1 MPTYGTSY
9 FYQNVF
15 LMKLLS
21 ALFVVLCL
29 AATGLQAAPVYV
41 FFDASCSEQVLYDQ
55 EFRPG
60 TFVDYV
66 SYHLPLAG
74 NDQLILEVGNPSG
87 QTLNYVPEG
96 TLFCGDPRLNAELAN
111 RINAGKDQVF
121 IVQRTAQPTV
131 FLIDPV
137 ASAATLEYQ
146 GSTFSYNAALTGF
159 RFDLENG
166 IIGEN
171 LAYNNPGAKV
181 YFEGR
186 EEGPCSGTFMFR
198 QLKPNTTYPVV
209 DLKVT
214 PEIGVVERRLGS
226 DGVTNNPGGTI
237 YLRAINGEEA
247 TTYLNRICSE
257 EAVAAPTMPGASA
270 PAVATY
276 GSQPVYTPP
285 TVAMPTTPQ
294 PESAAGAAIAP
305 TVTTSV
311 THTVA
316 KGETLYAISRK
327 YGTSVAAVKSNNGLS
342 GNVVYPGQQLTVM
355 TTQKEAVAMAPQPEA
370 GASAAPPATVPT
382 LPYNP
387 GSVANANPGAPEPTP
402 YGAIQA
408 PKGYSVYGEDVHV
421 VQPGETVASLALKY
435 GYTSAR
441 FRELNELGPN
451 DVVRVGEQL
460 KTSDCECPELPAPA
474 PAAQPVGYGTAPAG
488 AQSYTPQA
496 AQQIA
501 RPQALRPQP
510 AGVPV
515 NASTV
520 PAYTPPGELPQ
531 TAPTINN
538 NPNFGQVVPNTAAAP
553 STTLNQLE
561 ARTGTAP
568 GRAPAGALGARPA
581 AIPSSAPASAPATYG
596 SAPASP
602 NTFGTPLGAT
612 APANRSTANPV
623 NRSFHVVQ
631 AGETP
636 AAIARRYN
644 MTVDKLL
651 ELNKLK
657 PTDVVVPFQKLYVN

>member
-1 MPTYGTSY
+1 MPAYGASY

-21 ALFVVLCL
+21 ALFVALCL
-29 AATGLQAAPVYV
+29 ATTGLQAEPVYV
-41 FFDASCSEQVLYDQ
+41 FFDASCSDQVLYDQ
-55 EFRPG
+55 EIRPG

-66 SYHLPLAG
+66 AYHLPLSG

-121 IVQRTAQPTV
+121 IVQRTAQSTV

-137 ASAATLEYQ
+137 TAAATLEYQ
-146 GSTFSYNAALTGF
+146 GSAFNFNSSLTGF
-159 RFDLENG
+159 QFDLENG

-186 EEGPCSGTFMFR
+186 EAGPCSGTFMFR

-209 DLKVT
+209 DLKVI
-214 PEIGVVERRLGS
+214 PEIGIIERRLGS

-237 YLRAINGEEA
+237 FIRSVNGEEV
-247 TTYLNRICSE
+247 TTYLNRICAP
-257 EAVAAPTMPGASA
+257 EATAAPTLPA
-270 PAVATY
+270 PTAPAAVATY
-276 GSQPVYTPP
+276 SNQPVYTAP
-285 TVAMPTTPQ
+285 TVPATAQ
-294 PESAAGAAIAP
+294 PESAAVAVNPP

-327 YGTSVAAVKSNNGLS
+327 YGTSVAAVKSSNGLS

-355 TTQKEAVAMAPQPEA
+355 TTQQEAVAMAPQPT
-370 GASAAPPATVPT
+370 ASAAPAATVPT
-382 LPYNP
+382 LPYSP
-387 GSVANANPGAPEPTP
+387 GNIASSNPGAAAPTP
-402 YGAIQA
+402 YGATQA
-408 PKGYSVYGEDVHV
+408 PKGYSVYGEDIHV

-435 GYTSAR
+435 GYTSAK
-441 FRELNELGPN
+441 FRELNGLGPN

-460 KTSDCECPELPAPA
+460 KTTDCDCPELPAA
-474 PAAQPVGYGTAPAG
+474 TPAAPSSYGTAPA
-488 AQSYTPQA
+488 APQA
-496 AQQIA
+496 FVPQATQQVA
-501 RPQALRPQP
+501 RPQTLQPQP
-510 AGVPV
+510 SGVPV
-515 NASTV
+515 NAATV
-520 PAYTPPGELPQ
+520 PTYTPAAELPQ
-531 TAPTINN
+531 TAPTISN

-553 STTLNQLE
+553 TTTLNQLE
-561 ARTGTAP
+561 SRSGAVPTS
-568 GRAPAGALGARPA
+568 APAGALGARPA
-581 AIPSSAPASAPATYG
+581 GIPVTAPAAAPATYG

-602 NTFGTPLGAT
+602 TTFGTPLGAAAAANQPST
-612 APANRSTANPV
+612 APVS
-623 NRSFHVVQ
+623 RSFHVVQ

-644 MTVDKLL
+644 LTVDKLL
-651 ELNKLK
+651 KLNDLK